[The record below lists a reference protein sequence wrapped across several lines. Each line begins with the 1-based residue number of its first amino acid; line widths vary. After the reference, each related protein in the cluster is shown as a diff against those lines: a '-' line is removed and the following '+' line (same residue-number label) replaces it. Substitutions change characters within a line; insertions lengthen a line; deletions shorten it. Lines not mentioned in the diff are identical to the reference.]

1 MKMPALIFTTT
12 LTLILYFYP
21 ATIFAQ
27 DAGYAFNVTDGQAVP
42 GDILINSKA
51 KGIVRATQDYDK
63 ELFGILQSQPILL
76 FKTKGS
82 SGKPVVRTGVAE
94 VNITTLGGAIAIG
107 DYITSSGIA
116 GKGQKANLS
125 GYTIGIAMGA
135 FDETSEGQKVT
146 FSEKTYNSGKIP
158 VALKI
163 EYAEISRAKTAI
175 RALDA
180 INSAFFQN
188 VQDPEKFV
196 NVVRYF
202 IAGLIAVGSFLVGF
216 FTFAKSI
223 PKGVE
228 AVGRNPL
235 AKNAIQMSMIMN
247 IFFTLLA
254 TLVGIIASVLIIRL

>member
-1 MKMPALIFTTT
+1 MKMPALIFIIT
-12 LTLILYFYP
+12 LTLILYP
-21 ATIFAQ
+21 ATSFAQ
-27 DAGYAFNVTDGQAVP
+27 DVGYTFNVADGQAVP

-51 KGIVRATQDYDK
+51 KGIIRATQDYDK
-63 ELFGILQSQPILL
+63 DLFGILQSQPVLL
-76 FKTKGS
+76 FKTRGS
-82 SGKPVVRTGVAE
+82 SGKPVTRTGVAE

-116 GKGQKANLS
+116 GKGQRANQS
-125 GYTIGIAMGA
+125 GYSIGIAMGA
-135 FDETSEGQKVT
+135 LNETSKGQKVT
-146 FSEKTYNSGKIP
+146 FNEKTYNSGKIP

-163 EYAEISRAKTAI
+163 EYTEITKSKSAI

-180 INSAFFQN
+180 INAAFFQN

-254 TLVGIIASVLIIRL
+254 TLVGIIASVLIIKL